1 MKKGWVIVLLC
12 ICLLFPLS
20 VKADSNINY
29 KEISL
34 QIKITKDSKV
44 YVEETGEVGGQGASV
59 VVRRLPFYFITQ
71 SGDKR
76 LAKIS
81 DVEGSALSFRYSN
94 FGDAMYLQAKT
105 NDKKQTYT
113 LSYVYDFSSIEGI
126 GNTLYIPLLRKEDY
140 ENIER
145 LSFDFEF
152 EDLDELN
159 QFQWLFNQEAIADNM
174 INYHVSGN
182 HIRGS
187 LSTFTDHPNITFMM
201 EVPNHYFDQDHNNY
215 HTNAI
220 IFFLFTGFMLI
231 IAFILYLMAKRKVK
245 RPPYVK
251 TPPGDLT
258 PAEIGL
264 IYKGE
269 AGDKEIMSYIVSF
282 ATRGFLKIEEIT
294 KKDHSKVFQLRKLK
308 DMESDDDVELYVFE
322 QLFSKSDHV
331 VIDSLKGKFYAK
343 LAYAKKQLNNRSL
356 EDRVYDKKSYFLLY
370 LIYGLT
376 LFAFLSL
383 ELCFCFSV
391 IGILSDSIICVLF
404 TFFAIIC
411 LLFTI
416 KHSVPYLKQISYTVV
431 FIPLTIM
438 VLYSFTDLRYNWF
451 YVVCIIMMLVMLF
464 LGKEIQKRFQEHSY
478 IVRKIEGFRRY
489 LKESQAKS
497 SEQFYEYLPY
507 AYVLGVSKQW
517 IRHNQE
523 NQIVLPTWINHEI
536 ELSSFAKL
544 FEYYME
550 IINTVLSMIP
560 ENKAPKYHYRKP
572 SNKIQKR
579 KTFEEETKIADAASK
594 KQKEKRDCEK
604 GK

>member
-1 MKKGWVIVLLC
+1 MKKGWVIVLF

-20 VKADSNINY
+20 VKANSNINY
-29 KEISL
+29 K
-34 QIKITKDSKV
+34 QITMQIRITQDSKA
-44 YVEETGEVGGQGASV
+44 YVTETGEVGGQGESV
-59 VVRRLPFYFITQ
+59 VVRRLPFYFVTQ

-76 LAKIS
+76 LAEIS

-126 GNTLYIPLLRKEDY
+126 GDTLFIPLLLKENY
-140 ENIER
+140 ANIDS
-145 LSFDFEF
+145 LSFDIEF
-152 EDLDELN
+152 DNLETIDN
-159 QFQWLFNQEAIADNM
+159 FQWLFEQEIIADNM
-174 INYHVSGN
+174 IDYHVSEN
-182 HIRGS
+182 HIIGNI
-187 LSTFTDHPNITFMM
+187 STFPTHSDLSFMV
-201 EVPNHYFDQDHNNY
+201 ELPDDYFYNNHNNY
-215 HTNAI
+215 HTNAFL
-220 IFFLFTGFMLI
+220 FFLFTGFMLI
-231 IAFILYLMAKRKVK
+231 IVFIVYLMAKRKVK

-258 PAEIGL
+258 PPEIGL
-264 IYKGE
+264 MYKGE
-269 AGDKEIMSYIVSF
+269 AGDKEITSYIVSF
-282 ATRGFLKIEEIT
+282 ATKGFLKIEEIT

-308 DMESDDDVELYVFE
+308 NIESKDEVELYVFK
-322 QLFSKSDHV
+322 QLFSKSDR
-331 VIDSLKGKFYAK
+331 VIVDSLKGKFYVK

-356 EDRVYDKKSYFLLY
+356 EDRIYDKKSYFLLY

-416 KHSVPYLKQISYTVV
+416 KHSVPHLKQIAYTIV

-451 YVVCIIMMLVMLF
+451 YVVCIIMMLIMLF

-489 LKESQAKS
+489 LKDCQAKS
-497 SEQFYEYLPY
+497 SE
-507 AYVLGVSKQW
+507 
-517 IRHNQE
+517 
-523 NQIVLPTWINHEI
+523 
-536 ELSSFAKL
+536 
-544 FEYYME
+544 
-550 IINTVLSMIP
+550 
-560 ENKAPKYHYRKP
+560 
-572 SNKIQKR
+572 
-579 KTFEEETKIADAASK
+579 
-594 KQKEKRDCEK
+594 
-604 GK
+604 

>member
-1 MKKGWVIVLLC
+1 MKKGWVIVLC

-20 VKADSNINY
+20 VKANSNINY
-29 KEISL
+29 K
-34 QIKITKDSKV
+34 QITMQIRITQDSKA
-44 YVEETGEVGGQGASV
+44 YVTETGEVGGQGESV
-59 VVRRLPFYFITQ
+59 VVRRLPFYFVTQ

-76 LAKIS
+76 LAEIS

-126 GNTLYIPLLRKEDY
+126 GDTLFIPLLLKENY
-140 ENIER
+140 ANIDS
-145 LSFDFEF
+145 LSFDIEF
-152 EDLDELN
+152 DNLETIDN
-159 QFQWLFNQEAIADNM
+159 FQWLFEQEIIADNM
-174 INYHVSGN
+174 IDYHVSEN
-182 HIRGS
+182 HIIGNI
-187 LSTFTDHPNITFMM
+187 STFPTHSDLSFMV
-201 EVPNHYFDQDHNNY
+201 ELPDDYFYNNHNNY
-215 HTNAI
+215 HTNAFL
-220 IFFLFTGFMLI
+220 FFLFTGFMLI
-231 IAFILYLMAKRKVK
+231 IVFIVYLMAKRKVK

-258 PAEIGL
+258 PPEIGL
-264 IYKGE
+264 MYKGE
-269 AGDKEIMSYIVSF
+269 AGDKEITSYIVSF
-282 ATRGFLKIEEIT
+282 ATKGFLKIEEIT

-308 DMESDDDVELYVFE
+308 NIESKDEVELYVFK
-322 QLFSKSDHV
+322 QLFSKSDR
-331 VIDSLKGKFYAK
+331 VIVDSLKGKFYVK

-356 EDRVYDKKSYFLLY
+356 EDRIYDKKSYFLLY

-416 KHSVPYLKQISYTVV
+416 KHSVPHLKQISYTIV

-451 YVVCIIMMLVMLF
+451 YVVCIIMMLIMLF

-489 LKESQAKS
+489 LKDCQAKS
-497 SEQFYEYLPY
+497 SEQFYEYLAY

-517 IRHNQE
+517 IRHNQD
-523 NQIVLPTWINHEI
+523 NQIILPTWINHEI

-550 IINTVLSMIP
+550 VIHTVFSIIP
-560 ENKAPKYHYRKP
+560 ENKIPKYQHHKLSHKNKNRK
-572 SNKIQKR
+572 N
-579 KTFEEETKIADAASK
+579 FEEETKIADAASK
-594 KQKEKRDCEK
+594 KQKEKREQEK

>member
-1 MKKGWVIVLLC
+1 MKKGWFIVLC

-20 VKADSNINY
+20 VKANSNINY
-29 KEISL
+29 K
-34 QIKITKDSKV
+34 QITMQIRITQDSKA
-44 YVEETGEVGGQGASV
+44 YVTETGEVGGQGENV
-59 VVRRLPFYFITQ
+59 VVRRLPFYFVTQ

-76 LAKIS
+76 LAEIS

-126 GNTLYIPLLRKEDY
+126 GDTLFIPLLLKEDY
-140 ENIER
+140 ANIDS
-145 LSFDFEF
+145 LSFDIEF
-152 EDLDELN
+152 DNLETIDN
-159 QFQWLFNQEAIADNM
+159 FQWLFEKEIIADNM
-174 INYHVSGN
+174 IDYHVSEN
-182 HIRGS
+182 HIIGNI
-187 LSTFTDHPNITFMM
+187 STFPTHSDLSFMV
-201 EVPNHYFDQDHNNY
+201 ELPDDYFYNNHNNY
-215 HTNAI
+215 HTNAFL
-220 IFFLFTGFMLI
+220 FFLFTGFMLI
-231 IAFILYLMAKRKVK
+231 IVFIVYLMAKRKVK

-258 PAEIGL
+258 PPEIGL
-264 IYKGE
+264 MYKGE
-269 AGDKEIMSYIVSF
+269 AGDKEITSYIVSF
-282 ATRGFLKIEEIT
+282 ATKGFLKIEEIT

-308 DMESDDDVELYVFE
+308 NIESKDEVELYVFK
-322 QLFSKSDHV
+322 QLFSKSDR
-331 VIDSLKGKFYAK
+331 VIVDSLKGKFYVK

-356 EDRVYDKKSYFLLY
+356 EDRIYDKKSYFLLY

-416 KHSVPYLKQISYTVV
+416 KHSVPHLKQIAYTIV

-451 YVVCIIMMLVMLF
+451 YVVCIIMMLIMLF

-489 LKESQAKS
+489 LKDCQAKS
-497 SEQFYEYLPY
+497 SEQFYEYLAY

-517 IRHNQE
+517 IRHNQD
-523 NQIVLPTWINHEI
+523 NQIILPTWINHEI

-550 IINTVLSMIP
+550 VIHTVFSIIP
-560 ENKAPKYHYRKP
+560 ENKIPKYQHHKLSHKNKNRK
-572 SNKIQKR
+572 N
-579 KTFEEETKIADAASK
+579 FEEETKIADAASK
-594 KQKEKRDCEK
+594 KQKEKREQEK

>member
-1 MKKGWVIVLLC
+1 MKKGWFIVLC
-12 ICLLFPLS
+12 VCLLLPLS

-29 KEISL
+29 KKIAL
-34 QIKITKDSKV
+34 QIKITKDSKA
-44 YVEETGEVGGQGASV
+44 YITETGEIGGQGENV
-59 VVRRLPFYFITQ
+59 IVRRLPFYFVTQ

-94 FGDAMYLQAKT
+94 FGNAMYLQAKT
-105 NDKKQTYT
+105 NDKNQTYT
-113 LSYVYDFSSIEGI
+113 LSYIYDFSSIEGI
-126 GNTLYIPLLRKEDY
+126 GNTLYIPLLQKEDY
-140 ENIER
+140 ANIDL
-145 LSFDFEF
+145 LSFDIEF
-152 EDLDELN
+152 ENLDHIDY
-159 QFQWLFNQEAIADNM
+159 FQWLFDQEIVADNM
-174 INYHVSGN
+174 INYHVSESHITGN
-182 HIRGS
+182 ISTLKKHS
-187 LSTFTDHPNITFMM
+187 DLSFMVEIPND
-201 EVPNHYFDQDHNNY
+201 YFYQDHNNY
-215 HTNAI
+215 HTNALL
-220 IFFLFTGFMLI
+220 FFLFTGFMLI
-231 IAFILYLMAKRKVK
+231 IVFIIYLMAKRKVK

-258 PAEIGL
+258 PPEIGL
-264 IYKGE
+264 MYKGE
-269 AGDKEIMSYIVSF
+269 AGDKEITSYIVSF
-282 ATRGFLKIEEIT
+282 ATKGFLKIEEIT

-308 DMESDDDVELYVFE
+308 NMKSDDEVELYVFE
-322 QLFSKSDHV
+322 QLFSKSDCV
-331 VIDSLKGKFYAK
+331 VIDSLKRKFYAK

-356 EDRVYDKKSYFLLY
+356 EDKIYDKKSYFLLY

-404 TFFAIIC
+404 TFFAILC

-416 KHSVPYLKQISYTVV
+416 KHSVPHLKQIAYVIV

-438 VLYSFTDLRYNWF
+438 ALYSFTDLRYNWF

-489 LKESQAKS
+489 LKDAQAKS

-517 IRHNQE
+517 IRHNQD
-523 NQIVLPTWINHEI
+523 NKIVLPTWINHEV

-550 IINTVLSMIP
+550 VIHTVFSMIP
-560 ENKAPKYHYRKP
+560 ESKMPKYQHRKP
-572 SNKIQKR
+572 TRQNQNR
-579 KTFEEETKIADAASK
+579 KNFEEETKIADEASK
-594 KQKEKRDCEK
+594 IQKEKKEHEK